1 MFTLSKLKN
10 ILLKGCYGY
19 PNGVFKGLVFYGLGG
34 SEEDMQDQ
42 VTSMQGRIRPQGYDC
57 NGIV

>member
-1 MFTLSKLKN
+1 MVAARRLE
-10 ILLKGCYGY
+10 LLVIDGY